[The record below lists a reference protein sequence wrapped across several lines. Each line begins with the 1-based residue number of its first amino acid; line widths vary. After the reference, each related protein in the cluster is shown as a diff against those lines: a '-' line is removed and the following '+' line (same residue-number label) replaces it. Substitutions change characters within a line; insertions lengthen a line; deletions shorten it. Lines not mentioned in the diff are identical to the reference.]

1 MTKKYALTGG
11 PSSGKSTLLKEIQS
25 RGIYCMKEVAEY
37 IINGELE
44 RKGNILPWINRDA
57 FQNKLLETQLEW
69 EREIPREASI
79 SFQDRGIPDGIA
91 YYRLDGLE
99 VPRKLEEAA
108 RNARYEKVFL
118 LDALP
123 YKKTE
128 IRREDPETA
137 QKVHREI
144 ERVYTELGYELIRI
158 PAAPLNYRAELILD
172 FVTFEHDAMKQ
183 PEWETMGGENE

>member
-57 FQNKLLETQLEW
+57 FQKKLLETQLEW
-69 EREIPREASI
+69 EREIPQEATM

-91 YYRLDGLE
+91 YYRLDGLQ
-99 VPRKLEEAA
+99 VPQRLEQAA
-108 RNARYEKVFL
+108 RNASYEKVFL
-118 LDALP
+118 LDPLP
-123 YKKTE
+123 YQKTE
-128 IRREDPETA
+128 VRREGPKKARQVHEGIA
-137 QKVHREI
+137 QA
-144 ERVYTELGYELIRI
+144 YQELGYNLIRI
-158 PAAPLNYRAELILD
+158 PSGSLNYRTELVLD
-172 FVTFEHDAMKQ
+172 LVDFEPKFEMM
-183 PEWETMGGENE
+183 EERR